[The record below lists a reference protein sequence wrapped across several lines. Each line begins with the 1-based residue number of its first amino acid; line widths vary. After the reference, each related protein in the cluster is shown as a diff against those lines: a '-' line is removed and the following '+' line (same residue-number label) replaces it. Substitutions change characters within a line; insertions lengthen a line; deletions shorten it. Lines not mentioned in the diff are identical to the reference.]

1 MTEQERNLIRD
12 AMMFAVKDITGRV
25 MREATVQSMID
36 DFKKAINYTHSCESD
51 SELLKDK
58 EAMTFY
64 EYLLSKGYKM
74 SNKHTWQIDNR
85 DLSYDDIIKQRKE
98 YEYSL

>member
-36 DFKKAINYTHSCESD
+36 DFKKAINYTHCYVSEAEQFFCWDKKGKLSKQCESQCNVC
-51 SELLKDK
+51 
-58 EAMTFY
+58 FRY
-64 EYLLSKGYKM
+64 ERN
-74 SNKHTWQIDNR
+74 NKKNCT
-85 DLSYDDIIKQRKE
+85 
-98 YEYSL
+98 